1 MPVIDTKIFR
11 YSIFFPACCHGII
24 TLGRGTGDM
33 SARSSHATSDSK
45 SPSPFPMESLEQME
59 NDELMNYVEEM
70 E

>member
-1 MPVIDTKIFR
+1 
-11 YSIFFPACCHGII
+11 
-24 TLGRGTGDM
+24 M